1 MLGLTPESP
10 GHALSTPGPD
20 WNLWVCMGSGGYSWV
35 VPGCVW
41 ATLTSLSSSPASRPC
56 VGWTLGEWGLCFLPS
71 GLSHWEPQWA
81 VRAWEGEGPE
91 LSLAVSLSGFLP
103 HCLPL
108 TILNDGASD
117 NPLLADYPPW
127 YLCFM
132 QIFCSC
138 GLLFFF
144 QTVFYLLL
152 KS

>member
-1 MLGLTPESP
+1 MLSLLRGLIEIF
-10 GHALSTPGPD
+10 
-20 WNLWVCMGSGGYSWV
+20 
-35 VPGCVW
+35 GCVW
-41 ATLTSLSSSPASRPC
+41 AVAGTPGRHLGVSELRSQASFSPASRPC

-91 LSLAVSLSGFLP
+91 LSLAISLSDFLP

-108 TILNDGASD
+108 TIPTVLNDGASD
-117 NPLLADYPPW
+117 NPLLAAYPPW

-144 QTVFYLLL
+144 QRVFDLLL